1 MINPFREK
9 IRSADVMPLLASV
22 LSEMAVCS
30 GLDAPTHRWVAR
42 VLALIKTNKVNVQSF
57 IIDYDDQVSAISKTM
72 ISLLNSKELDADQ
85 DRWYRAA
92 TVLATLWD
100 ASPDARVPNLAS
112 DYLDDISSL
121 DELP

>member
-1 MINPFREK
+1 
-9 IRSADVMPLLASV
+9 MPLLASV
-22 LSEMAVCS
+22 LSEMAACNS
-30 GLDAPTHRWVAR
+30 LDAPTHRWVAR

-121 DELP
+121 DKLP